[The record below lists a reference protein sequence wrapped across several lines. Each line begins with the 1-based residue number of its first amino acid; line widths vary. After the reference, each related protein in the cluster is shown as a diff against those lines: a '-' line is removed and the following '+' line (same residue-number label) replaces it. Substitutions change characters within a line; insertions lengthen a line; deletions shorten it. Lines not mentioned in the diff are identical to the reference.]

1 VFPEA
6 ELDRFKRD
14 FRELGQYSNRLR
26 DFDVYLHNKE
36 QYLSMLPENLR
47 QGLDPFFMELRKERE
62 NELIRFVE
70 LLRSDFYRLL
80 VSDWESFLVS
90 DAAHEAARTLI
101 NAEEPVITLA
111 QTFIWRRYKRIMKVG
126 AKIDNNFPDEK
137 LHRLRIQCK
146 KLRYL
151 LEFFASLF
159 PSDEI
164 TLLTK
169 QLKQF
174 QDNLGE
180 FNDLSVQQNTLK
192 EYLDTIDPK
201 SNQAILVAAAIGGL
215 ITNLNMRQQHV
226 RAEFSDQFRLF
237 GQKKNTKLV
246 KQLFKDDDD
255 ALIRKVGY

>member
-1 VFPEA
+1 
-6 ELDRFKRD
+6 L
-14 FRELGQYSNRLR
+14 
-26 DFDVYLHNKE
+26 
-36 QYLSMLPENLR
+36 
-47 QGLDPFFMELRKERE
+47 
-62 NELIRFVE
+62 
-70 LLRSDFYRLL
+70 
-80 VSDWESFLVS
+80 
-90 DAAHEAARTLI
+90 
-101 NAEEPVITLA
+101 
-111 QTFIWRRYKRIMKVG
+111 
-126 AKIDNNFPDEK
+126 PDEK

-180 FNDLSVQQNTLK
+180 FNDLSVQRNTLK
-192 EYLDTIDPK
+192 EYLDTIVPESDR
-201 SNQAILVAAAIGGL
+201 AILVAAAIGGL

-246 KQLFKDDDD
+246 KQLFKDDD
-255 ALIRKVGY
+255 ALITKEGH